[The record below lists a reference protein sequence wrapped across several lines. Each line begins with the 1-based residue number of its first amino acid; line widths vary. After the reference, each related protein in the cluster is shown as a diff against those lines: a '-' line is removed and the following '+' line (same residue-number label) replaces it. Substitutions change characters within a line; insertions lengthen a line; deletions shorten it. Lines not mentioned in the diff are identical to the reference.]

1 MNTYQTKGEVM
12 LHVATPTKLKQIR
25 ESLGISQ
32 DALARRTR
40 SISVST
46 VVRLERGA
54 HAARYDTAMQILD
67 AINAVLQEQ
76 GKSKIVLED
85 LELRLY

>member
-1 MNTYQTKGEVM
+1 M
-12 LHVATPTKLKQIR
+12 LNVATPTKLRQIR

-40 SISVST
+40 SVSVST
-46 VVRLERGA
+46 YVRLERGA
-54 HAARYDTAMQILD
+54 HAARYDTATQILD
-67 AINAVLQEQ
+67 AINELLRERE
-76 GKSKIVLED
+76 KPELELKD